1 MIKYFITGGFCLC
14 AILLFAQ
21 KDNKNVASKIEK
33 VTVFLQGAQVERSA
47 KQLLP
52 VGKYNIVFG
61 EISPRIDK
69 KSIQLKAE
77 GKLTVLSVAHQLN
90 HLKEQEVKEDIKQL
104 DLQKEQLLEK
114 ISMESHMK
122 DVYAQEEQ
130 MIIKNQ
136 SIKGDNATLKAAELK
151 EAADFQR
158 ARLTELYQK
167 LQESARIQKKLSEEL
182 QKLDLQLQALH
193 QKRDLSTSEVIVSV
207 DVKEN
212 TTANFR
218 LSYLVLQSSWYPTY
232 DIRVQDISQPLTL
245 QMKAN
250 LQQQSG
256 EDWKDVRLVLSTGNP
271 KENGT
276 KPNLQPWYLR
286 YYVPAAAND
295 VTSMLSGRVAGVQ
308 VRQQSLSLDEVV
320 VTGYS
325 KNAADY
331 DDYEGESR
339 TDKRKKEQT
348 MVSTTTVYQP
358 TSTTFEIE
366 LPYTVPDDGKLYT
379 VDISMFE
386 LKALYEYYAAPK
398 LDPNAYLT
406 AKITDWQELNLLPGE
421 ANLFFEGTFLGSSLL
436 DLANAND
443 TLNLS
448 LGRDKGVVIKR
459 TLLKEFSSRKFL
471 GSNKSD
477 TRQYETTVRNNKQQP
492 IRIIIEDQ
500 FPVSTNKEIE
510 VDKLS
515 YGSGKLEDDTKKVSW
530 SLTLDARKEN
540 KLQLGYVVKYP
551 KDRILQLE

>member
-1 MIKYFITGGFCLC
+1 MTKYFITGGLCLC
-14 AILLFAQ
+14 ATLLSAQ
-21 KDNKNVASKIEK
+21 KDNKPVASKIEK

-47 KQLLP
+47 KQALP
-52 VGKYNIVFG
+52 AGKYNIVFG
-61 EISPRIDK
+61 DISPGIDK

-77 GKLTVLSVAHQLN
+77 GKLTVLSVTHQLN
-90 HLKEQEVKEDIKQL
+90 HLKEQGVKEDIRQL
-104 DLQKEQLLEK
+104 DLQKEQLSEK

-122 DVYAQEEQ
+122 DVYVQEEQ

-136 SIKGDNATLKAAELK
+136 SIKGDNATLKAADLK

-167 LQESARIQKKLSEEL
+167 LQETARVQKKLAEEL
-182 QKLDLQLQALH
+182 QKLELQLQALH
-193 QKRDLSTSEVIVSV
+193 QKKDLSTSEVIVSV

-212 TTANFR
+212 TTGTFK
-218 LSYLVLQSSWYPTY
+218 LTYLALQSSWYPTY

-250 LQQQSG
+250 LRQQSG
-256 EDWKDVRLVLSTGNP
+256 EDWKDVKLVLSTGNP

-276 KPNLQPWYLR
+276 KPDLQPWYLR
-286 YYVPAAAND
+286 YYVPASVSGPSQA
-295 VTSMLSGRVAGVQ
+295 LQGRVAGLQ
-308 VRQQSLSLDEVV
+308 VRQQSQPLEEVV
-320 VTGYS
+320 VVGYG
-325 KNAADY
+325 ATAGY
-331 DDYEGESR
+331 DDEVAGR
-339 TDKRKKEQT
+339 ADKRKKELT
-348 MVSTTTVYQP
+348 MVSTTTAYQP

-366 LPYTVPDDGKLYT
+366 DPYSIPEDGKLYS
-379 VDISMFE
+379 VDISLFE
-386 LKALYEYYAAPK
+386 LNALYEYYAAPK
-398 LDPNAYLT
+398 LDPYAYLT
-406 AKITDWQELNLLPGE
+406 AKITGWQDLNLLPGE

-436 DLANAND
+436 DPANADD

-448 LGRDKGVVIKR
+448 LGRDKGVAVKR

-492 IRIIIEDQ
+492 IRIIVEDQ

-515 YGSGKLEDDTKKVSW
+515 YGSGKLEDDTKKVTW
-530 SLTLDARKEN
+530 SLTLDSKKEN